1 VLSEAP
7 RVFPDDEATRATSD
21 EEERER
27 MRQQIRIAAAVIP
40 ILAVAF
46 GACGQ
51 SKIAEC
57 NALVGVLN
65 TGAQDIH
72 ARTNAITSKPEAIAE
87 YKALAESA
95 EKVADSASKVEI
107 RSPEL
112 KKLATDYEAAMR
124 EFAKAAREIAAADA
138 KDIPKMNAAANA
150 IEKVGKDEEQLVAD
164 INKFCQAP

>member
-1 VLSEAP
+1 MGQTIWS
-7 RVFPDDEATRATSD
+7 
-21 EEERER
+21 
-27 MRQQIRIAAAVIP
+27 AAAAIP
-40 ILAVAF
+40 FLAIAI

-87 YKALAESA
+87 YKALAEAA
-95 EKVADSASKVEI
+95 EKVADSASKVDL

-112 KKLATDYEAAMR
+112 KKLASDYQATMR
-124 EFAKAAREIAAADA
+124 EFAKAAREIADANA
-138 KDIPKMNAAANA
+138 KDIPKMNAAANT

>member
-1 VLSEAP
+1 
-7 RVFPDDEATRATSD
+7 
-21 EEERER
+21 
-27 MRQQIRIAAAVIP
+27 MRQQSKIAAA
-40 ILAVAF
+40 ILLSLPFAL

-65 TGAQDIH
+65 AGAQDIH

-87 YKALAESA
+87 YKALAEAA
-95 EKVADSASKVEI
+95 EKVAESASKVEI

-112 KKLATDYEAAMR
+112 KKLAADYQATMI
-124 EFAKAAREIAAADA
+124 EFAKAAREIASADA
-138 KDIPKMNAAANA
+138 KDIPKMNAAANT
-150 IEKVGKDEEQLVAD
+150 IEKVGKDEEQLVGE

>member
-1 VLSEAP
+1 
-7 RVFPDDEATRATSD
+7 
-21 EEERER
+21 
-27 MRQQIRIAAAVIP
+27 MRQQSKIAAAAIP
-40 ILAVAF
+40 FLAIAL

-51 SKIAEC
+51 SKISEC

-87 YKALAESA
+87 YKALAEAA
-95 EKVADSASKVEI
+95 EKVAESASKVEV

-112 KKLATDYEAAMR
+112 KKLSSDYQTTMR
-124 EFAKAAREIAAADA
+124 EFAKAARDIAASEA
-138 KDIPKMNAAANA
+138 KDISKMNAAANA
-150 IEKVGKDEEQLVAD
+150 IEKVGKEEEQLVAD